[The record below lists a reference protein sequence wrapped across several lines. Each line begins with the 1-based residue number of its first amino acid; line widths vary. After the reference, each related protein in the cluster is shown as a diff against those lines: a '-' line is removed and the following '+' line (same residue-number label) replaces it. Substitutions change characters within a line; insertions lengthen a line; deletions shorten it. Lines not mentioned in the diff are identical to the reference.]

1 MIQDI
6 APHVFH
12 NEYKN
17 VTPQPEDSVVV
28 LNSKNLLLVK
38 PHGEAVKYPTFAELE
53 GLADVDEATDSAIY
67 LFSVDDQKFF
77 LVNGLTEYPEGYDFS
92 DIHRLY
98 SGEHGWITLVA
109 ATAIHLNAWYRDT
122 QYCGRC
128 GAKMEHHHA
137 LRAMKCECGNL
148 QFPRIAPVVLAGIIK
163 DDKIVATRYKDRPY
177 KGLALNAGFVEIG
190 ESLEQ
195 ALIREVE
202 EEVGLK
208 VAKLHYYGSQ
218 PWGHT
223 GIEMAGFFV
232 EIEGDDTITLD
243 EDELSEAFW
252 CSREELPEQEFD
264 VSLTATMFEA
274 FRKKEF
280 YLFER

>member
-1 MIQDI
+1 
-6 APHVFH
+6 
-12 NEYKN
+12 
-17 VTPQPEDSVVV
+17 
-28 LNSKNLLLVK
+28 
-38 PHGEAVKYPTFAELE
+38 
-53 GLADVDEATDSAIY
+53 
-67 LFSVDDQKFF
+67 
-77 LVNGLTEYPEGYDFS
+77 PEGYEFT
-92 DIHRLY
+92 DIHRTY
-98 SGEHGWITLVA
+98 SGEYGWITLVA
-109 ATAIHLNAWYRDT
+109 ATAIHLRAWYKDT

-128 GAKMEHHHA
+128 GAKMSHHPA

-148 QFPRIAPVVLAGIIK
+148 QFPRIAPVVLAGIVK
-163 DDKIVATRYKDRPY
+163 DDKIVATRYKGRPY

-252 CSREELPEQEFD
+252 CSREDLPEQEFD

-280 YLFER
+280 YLFK